1 MQVAAAITWYE
12 DNVGIKLTEAFFSK
26 LGRIG
31 VIDDGTTLEDF
42 NSLMLDYANG
52 EPINNNG
59 KYKIKANRIPL
70 INAYSNEVD
79 EMKPIPKKTPM
90 FKIERMPNGTMRLV
104 RNKN

>member
-31 VIDDGTTLEDF
+31 VIGDGTTLEDF
-42 NSLMLDYANG
+42 NSLMLEYANG
-52 EPINNNG
+52 EPIKNNG

-70 INAYSNEVD
+70 INAYSNEV
-79 EMKPIPKKTPM
+79 EMKPTPKRTPM